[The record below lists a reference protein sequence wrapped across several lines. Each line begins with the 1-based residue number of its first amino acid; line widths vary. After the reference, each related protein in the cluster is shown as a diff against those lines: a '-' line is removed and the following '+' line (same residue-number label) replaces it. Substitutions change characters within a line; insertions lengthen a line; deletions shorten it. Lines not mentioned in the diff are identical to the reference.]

1 MIKMLI
7 KVIKNYNM
15 GCYQE
20 EPSVSSI
27 STTVYKYNNMATSR
41 YVRQST
47 QLDFG
52 LDPVDTLDTPH
63 SLQTPPPP
71 VVNS

>member
-1 MIKMLI
+1 
-7 KVIKNYNM
+7 M

-52 LDPVDTLDTPH
+52 LDPVDTLDTQ
-63 SLQTPPPP
+63 LLIVCNPPPP